1 VEKLLTKNNINGI
14 VGISALIL
22 FTASIL
28 RHELFNSSGDLAF
41 FDQTVYLISQAKLP
55 FSSVLGFHVLADHA
69 AWILYPIA
77 LLYKIYPSVYWLFL
91 IQSVALSLG
100 AFVTYL
106 LALQAG
112 LKENQAIAM
121 VAVYLL
127 YPVVYNSNLCDFHPD
142 TLAVPALLTAVLA
155 ARTKKIVWFCVSVLI
170 VLGCKTVL
178 SLTVVT
184 MGVWLLLFEKRRLYG
199 LIAIISGIA
208 WFLIANKIIIPFFG
222 SEATLVNRHFYR
234 YSYLGKSFSET
245 LQIILYQPQLII
257 SNILSSINLEYLS
270 FLLVPVIWGLIP
282 KYMTSLIGTIPCLA
296 LNILADHPSQKNVIL
311 HYSLPVIPF
320 LILALIA
327 SIAADKAWLKQ
338 KRAILLWSL
347 IWFLILGKWG
357 FFISK
362 YLNFVDNWQATKE
375 AISLIKTQDSVLTTD
390 VITPHLTH
398 RQEISFKY
406 DINELNNFHYIF
418 LNTRHPGWA
427 ATAEDYGNLVKEL
440 KKRSDFKLQYERDD
454 VYLFVQK

>member
-1 VEKLLTKNNINGI
+1 MEKLLTKSNINGI

-77 LLYKIYPSVYWLFL
+77 LLYKIYPSVYWLFVV
-91 IQSVALSLG
+91 QSVALSLG

-170 VLGCKTVL
+170 VLGCKAVL
-178 SLTVVT
+178 SLTVVA

-199 LIAIISGIA
+199 VIAIISGIA

-257 SNILSSINLEYLS
+257 SNILSSINLEYLC

-282 KYMTSLIGTIPCLA
+282 KYMTSLIGAIPCLA

-347 IWFLILGKWG
+347 IWFLILSKWG

-362 YLNFVDNWQATKE
+362 YLNFVDNLQSTKE

-406 DINELNNFHYIF
+406 SINELNQFHYIL
-418 LNTRHPGWA
+418 LNVRHPGWA

-440 KKRSDFKLQYERDD
+440 KKRSDFKLQYQRDD
-454 VYLFVQK
+454 VYLFTK